1 MDRGKKRHVNRTR
14 TGLVALLVIAVA
26 MLTLASAASG
36 SGQAHHNK
44 NKGPSGFVGKGKHRG
59 KWIGKGHAYGEKYRA
74 RSSTLAHTLFKAGL
88 LPNKTKPRDIAL
100 AAFGRA
106 TIPVNYKLALKCWK
120 NNGCNTGTGG
130 KLTVAYVEGFGENVY
145 RQMSDMEFML
155 QALTYPQIGHII
167 YRSAHSNLTQAI
179 ADFKSMISQHVDAI
193 VTYPDFG
200 DAMIPVF
207 QQAKAAGIPVSTY
220 AWGKVTGPG
229 KNYTTVVGENTCRL
243 GKAFAKVDNKFIGSG
258 NIAFMGGFPGNPLS
272 TSWQQCEQK
281 ALNPSIHVVANDP
294 TNWDPSQVQGIVAGI
309 LAKYPDLKG
318 LSYEDSAFMAAGG
331 LNAYKAAGIPYQGV
345 FTYRTDEAALG
356 CLWDKMTPAQQK
368 KLKIWYYTSGNSQIR
383 VALTADMMQLKGAKI
398 PPTIIFPIKLQRQSK
413 RSMCIKGYPL
423 QASPTSLIPLSLL
436 KKMYPS

>member
-1 MDRGKKRHVNRTR
+1 MDRGKDSHVRWR
-14 TGLVALLVIAVA
+14 RSGLAALLAICVGVLLVAS
-26 MLTLASAASG
+26 TASG
-36 SGQAHHNK
+36 GGK
-44 NKGPSGFVGKGKHRG
+44 NVGPSGYVGKKGKM
-59 KWIGKGHAYGEKYRA
+59 IGSGHGFGETYKA
-74 RSSTLAHTLFKAGL
+74 PSSTLAHTLFKANL
-88 LPNKTKPRDIAL
+88 LPNKKKTRNIAL
-100 AAFGRA
+100 AALGRA
-106 TIPVNYKLALKCWK
+106 TKKVNYSLALKCWK
-120 NNGCNTGTGG
+120 NNGCSTGTHG

-145 RQMSDMEFML
+145 RQMSRMEFIL
-155 QALTYPQIGHII
+155 QALTYPQIGKII

-179 ADFKSMISQHVDAI
+179 ADFKSMISQHVSAI

-200 DAMIPVF
+200 DAMLPVF
-207 QQAKAAGIPVSTY
+207 QQATKAGIPVSTY
-220 AWGKVTGPG
+220 AWGKVSGPG

-243 GKAFAKVDNKFIGSG
+243 GKAFAQIMNKNVGSG

-281 ALNPSIHVVANDP
+281 ALNSSIHVVANDP

-309 LAKYPDLKG
+309 LAKYPTLKG

-331 LNAYKAAGIPYQGV
+331 YNAYKAAGIPYQGV

-356 CLWDKMTPAQQK
+356 CLADKLKNP

-398 PPTIIFPIKLQRQSK
+398 PPTIIFPIKLQQQSK
-413 RSMCIKGYPL
+413 RSMCIKGYPS
-423 QASPTSLIPLSLL
+423 QASPTTLIPLSLL